1 MKCSDFQKLISDGLD
16 GKLNPRSRKK
26 LEEHLRV
33 CSVCLEYQKDLMAV
47 ERELR
52 SLPEIDLPGELI
64 EEKLT
69 ARLARIKEE
78 SGNGKERKI
87 NLSISALKPV
97 WITAGVALIAIIIY
111 LFVPA
116 KRTADELMPQFSA
129 LLSYEDSYL
138 LMSQLLNDS
147 ESLQQNFNS
156 EIIEGIYRE
165 IGWAA
170 VEDSELIEIYPQKI
184 LDFEFNNNN
193 LTENPKSSEE
203 I

>member
-16 GKLNPRSRKK
+16 SKLNPRSRKK

-64 EEKLT
+64 EEKLR

-97 WITAGVALIAIIIY
+97 WITVSVALIAIMIY

-138 LMSQLLNDS
+138 LLSQLLNDS
-147 ESLQQNFNS
+147 ESLQEKFNS

-165 IGWAA
+165 IGGAT
-170 VEDSELIEIYPQKI
+170 VEDSEAIEIYPQKI

-193 LTENPKSSEE
+193 LTENLKSSEE

>member
-64 EEKLT
+64 EEKLR

-97 WITAGVALIAIIIY
+97 WITVSVALIAIMIY

>member
-1 MKCSDFQKLISDGLD
+1 M
-16 GKLNPRSRKK
+16 
-26 LEEHLRV
+26 
-33 CSVCLEYQKDLMAV
+33 
-47 ERELR
+47 R
-52 SLPEIDLPGELI
+52 SLPEVELPGPELI

-69 ARLARIKEE
+69 ARLASIKAE
-78 SGNGKERKI
+78 SRNDKEGKI

-97 WITAGVALIAIIIY
+97 WITVSVALIAIIIY

-116 KRTADELMPQFSA
+116 NRTADELMPQFSA

-147 ESLQQNFNS
+147 ESLQEKFNS

-165 IGWAA
+165 IGGATI
-170 VEDSELIEIYPQKI
+170 EDSEAIEIYPQKI

-193 LTENPKSSEE
+193 LTENLKSSEE